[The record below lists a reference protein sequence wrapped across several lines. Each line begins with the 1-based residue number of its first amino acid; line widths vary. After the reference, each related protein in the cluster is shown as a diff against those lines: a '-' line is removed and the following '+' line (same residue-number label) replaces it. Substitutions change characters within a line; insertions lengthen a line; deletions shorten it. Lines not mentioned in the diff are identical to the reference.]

1 MQSFFFVFHAP
12 KMFTWKDCDKY
23 INDYN
28 MFFRICQWHDE
39 YIVYLILHHL
49 VEKQFWYDYGYTVI
63 I

>member
-1 MQSFFFVFHAP
+1 
-12 KMFTWKDCDKY
+12 
-23 INDYN
+23 

-49 VEKQFWYDYGYTVI
+49 VEKQFWFDYGYTVI